1 MFLGS
6 GFVTFFTEGFV
17 AVKLAIESFNHPIPR
32 VEAGGWDDGYEM
44 VCLHG
49 ALGEQGFANG
59 AQVQL
64 ARASRLGVDA
74 VFDIRCFDAFI
85 FYRPLGA
92 AQGRHDEGVFTAT

>member
-1 MFLGS
+1 M
-6 GFVTFFTEGFV
+6 TFFTEWFV
-17 AVKLAIESFNHPIPR
+17 AVKLAVESFDDVIPAI
-32 VEAGGWDDGYEM
+32 EAGERDDWLQVVG
-44 VCLHG
+44 VHL

-64 ARASRLGVDA
+64 ARSSRLGVDA

-92 AQGRHDEGVFTAT
+92 AQGRHDEGVFSAT